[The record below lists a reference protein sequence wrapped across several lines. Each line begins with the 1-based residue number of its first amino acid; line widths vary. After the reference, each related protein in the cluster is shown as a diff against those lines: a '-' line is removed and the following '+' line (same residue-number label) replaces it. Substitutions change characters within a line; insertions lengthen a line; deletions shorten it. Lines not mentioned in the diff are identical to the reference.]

1 MSNRITMALIAG
13 LAGAAASV
21 AGPVTSVDLIAYEG
35 MVAPGSGGL
44 AISSLNTPF
53 TNGLGQVGFTGQ
65 VDNGAGGTVGFV
77 WIDNEVK
84 WLNTDG
90 LPDVLSGAE
99 GTMGIGNNGEFI
111 YSPSVNGNDA
121 VWTHEGVLLQ
131 DGDAAPGLAG
141 QWATFNSRPIMTPDG
156 TSYWIGGLTNTQ
168 GGSTQGR
175 VLWKNTGGASG
186 TYTALLR
193 TGDMVGGFAIGTTGV
208 GFAYDASDNND
219 NYMTF
224 ALRTTGSTTTDG
236 TVIVNGAVVAAE
248 GSATGQGDNWANFDG
263 MSINN
268 AGNYVF
274 GGDTGGDIATDEFIA
289 YNGQIAI
296 REGDS
301 VGGVTLGTSQDWVS
315 INNDNNVAFIWDIAG
330 GAEEGLFW
338 AQDASNMSAALMLL
352 ATGSTI
358 DTDGDNAGDAVL
370 VDFNASATI
379 SPGLA
384 LSDQPWIF
392 VEVDLMDI
400 SRGVEY
406 EAIIRV
412 RIPAPGAVALMGVAG
427 VAGLRRRR

>member
-1 MSNRITMALIAG
+1 MSHRLTIALLAG

-35 MVAPGSGGL
+35 MIAPNSGGL
-44 AISSLNTPF
+44 AISSLNAPF
-53 TNGLGQVGFTGQ
+53 TNGLGQVGFTGNL
-65 VDNGAGGTVGFV
+65 DNGAGGTVGFV

-84 WLNTDG
+84 WMNTDG
-90 LPDVLSGAE
+90 LPDVLAGAE
-99 GTMGIGNNGEFI
+99 GTMGFGNNGEFI
-111 YSPSVNGNDA
+111 YSPSVNSNDA

-131 DGDAAPGLAG
+131 DGDAAPGLPG

-175 VLWKNTGGASG
+175 ILWKNTGGADG

-193 TGDMVGGFAIGTTGV
+193 TGDSVGGFAIGTTGI
-208 GFAYDASDNND
+208 GFAYDAADNN
-219 NYMTF
+219 NHYITF
-224 ALRTTGSTTTDG
+224 AQLTTGSTATDG
-236 TVIVNGAVVAAE
+236 TVLVNGAIVARE
-248 GSATGQGDNWANFDG
+248 SLATGQGDNWSNFDG

-274 GGDTGGDIATDEFIA
+274 GGDTAGDIATDEFIA

-338 AQDASNMSAALMLL
+338 ADDAANMSAALLLL

-358 DTDGDNAGDAVL
+358 DTDGDNTGDAVL

-384 LSDQPWIF
+384 LSDHPWVF
-392 VEVDLMDI
+392 VEVDLMDVA
-400 SRGVEY
+400 RGVEY

-427 VAGLRRRR
+427 LAGLRRRR